1 MKKLIVINGTMGVG
15 KTAVSSMLNKKLKPS
30 VWLDGDWCWHMNPWI
45 IDEQNKKM
53 VEDNISY
60 LLNNFLK
67 NDNYQ
72 YIIFNWVLHKE
83 SIWQSLNSKLIK
95 KDYDLHRFTL
105 ICSEKKLR
113 ERMIKDNRAVAV
125 VERSVQNYQ
134 RYLVQN
140 TTKIDT
146 TDLLINEVVDRII
159 GLL

>member
-15 KTAVSSMLNKKLKPS
+15 KTAVSSVLNKKLKPS

-45 IDEQNKKM
+45 VDEQNKNM

-60 LLNNFLK
+60 LLNNFLN

-83 SIWQSLNSKLIK
+83 SIWQSLYSKLLIT
-95 KDYDLHRFTL
+95 DYELQRFTL
-105 ICSEKKLR
+105 ICNEKKLR
-113 ERMIKDNRAVAV
+113 ERMIKNNRAATV

-134 RYLVQN
+134 HYLAQN

-146 TDLLINEVVDRII
+146 TELTINEVVDRII